1 MAGWEYCAVA
11 GISQKT
17 THLDG
22 NPRHLGTYCPA
33 VWYFTSE
40 GVQTVEIKGRE
51 AAEVG
56 RTIAQLGHEGWEMV
70 GCGDTSQTTHTVYFE
85 RLKP

>member
-1 MAGWEYCAVA
+1 MAGWEYCAVK
-11 GISQKT
+11 GIRG
-17 THLDG
+17 LDIG
-22 NPRHLGTYCPA
+22 KRDLQTYNPA
-33 VWYFTSE
+33 VWCFTSE
-40 GVQTVEIKGRE
+40 GVETVEIKGRE

-70 GCGDTSQTTHTVYFE
+70 GCGNLYADTHVVYFK